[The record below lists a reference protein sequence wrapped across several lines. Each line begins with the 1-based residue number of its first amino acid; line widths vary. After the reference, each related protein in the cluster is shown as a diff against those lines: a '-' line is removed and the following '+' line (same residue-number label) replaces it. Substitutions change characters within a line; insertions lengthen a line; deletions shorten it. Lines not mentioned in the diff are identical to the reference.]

1 MKSRN
6 TTWSPLRAASFG
18 FARSSILLVVLSLSL
33 LPLVVGQYLTS
44 DPRYTLMKAQNQDAQ
59 QEMLKANPEL
69 VMDYTPGI
77 KVRTHSS
84 NIASTALA
92 RESQFANSHGL
103 FVSSDF
109 ESAAAVREY

>member
-1 MKSRN
+1 M
-6 TTWSPLRAASFG
+6 
-18 FARSSILLVVLSLSL
+18 LSL

-84 NIASTALA
+84 NIASTILA
-92 RESQFANSHGL
+92 RKIQFGAGGQTG
-103 FVSSDF
+103 
-109 ESAAAVREY
+109 